1 MFNGKHGPKMVGI
14 VHFMWKDEELPEKE
28 RWVLV
33 EAIPP
38 GHVYSGPVTHTKGA
52 TFYVVP
58 ARSLNDTIAD
68 ALDWADKHG
77 IKRVF
82 VRDQDN

>member
-1 MFNGKHGPKMVGI
+1 MVRIIHILGR
-14 VHFMWKDEELPEKE
+14 DEELPEKE

-38 GHVYSGPVTHTKGA
+38 GHVYCGPVMHTKGA

-58 ARSLNDTIAD
+58 AKGLEDTIAD
-68 ALDWADKHG
+68 GLDWADKHG

-82 VRDQDN
+82 VRGQDN

>member
-1 MFNGKHGPKMVGI
+1 MVGI
-14 VHFMWKDEELPEKE
+14 VHIMRKDEALPEKE

-38 GHVYSGPVTHTKGA
+38 GHVDNGPVTHTKGA

-58 ARSLNDTIAD
+58 GNKSLNDTIAD
-68 ALDWADKHG
+68 ALDWAHKHG

-82 VRDQDN
+82 VRGQDF